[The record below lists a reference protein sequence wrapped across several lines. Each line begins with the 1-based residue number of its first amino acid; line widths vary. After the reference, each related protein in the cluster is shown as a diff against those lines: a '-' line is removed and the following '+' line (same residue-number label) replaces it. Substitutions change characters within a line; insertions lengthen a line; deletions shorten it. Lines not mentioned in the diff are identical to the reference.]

1 MLSRFWMT
9 SIQFTY
15 LRNLKEKTLE
25 VTLFYKWDKEVF
37 FRVYYEINLE
47 IYIYMVKIDNI
58 FLIYSQNFKN
68 IKVSIYI

>member
-1 MLSRFWMT
+1 MLSMFWMT

-37 FRVYYEINLE
+37 FGVCYEINLE
-47 IYIYMVKIDNI
+47 KI
-58 FLIYSQNFKN
+58 K
-68 IKVSIYI
+68 IKIK

>member
-1 MLSRFWMT
+1 MLSMFWMT

-37 FRVYYEINLE
+37 FGVCYEINLE
-47 IYIYMVKIDNI
+47 KI
-58 FLIYSQNFKN
+58 K
-68 IKVSIYI
+68 IKIKIKINK